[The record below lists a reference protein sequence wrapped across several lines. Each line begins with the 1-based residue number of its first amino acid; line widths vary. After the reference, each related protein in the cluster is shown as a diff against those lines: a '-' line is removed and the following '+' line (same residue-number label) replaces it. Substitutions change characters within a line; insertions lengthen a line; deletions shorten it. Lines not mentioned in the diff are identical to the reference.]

1 MSQVQLRVRVY
12 SDCEVRNPEAYFESV
27 FHNHSQY
34 WRMIESEDSN
44 CILCESVGLYDENEN
59 LPYIYNSI
67 TPEMFESTSR
77 SFVRVSK

>member
-12 SDCEVRNPEAYFESV
+12 SDCEVRNPEAYFDSV
-27 FHNHSQY
+27 FRNYSPF
-34 WRMIESEDSN
+34 WKMIPSEDPN
-44 CILCESVGLYDENEN
+44 CILCETMNTYNEDEELGSIYD
-59 LPYIYNSI
+59 SI